1 MLEDLGLELRG
12 VVNVRKL
19 DLLNELAVLFHLSA
33 HRQERVLNHR
43 GAERGVVIINSV
55 FRGRL
60 SLNKLE
66 LILAMKNTI
75 GLGAEPVA
83 GFLAAG
89 SCKIYDKGVDTHYVL
104 QPAIFELR
112 AVLF

>member
-1 MLEDLGLELRG
+1 MLEDLGLELSG
-12 VVNVRKL
+12 VVNVRQL
-19 DLLNELAVLFHLSA
+19 DLLNELAVLFHLST
-33 HRQERVLNHR
+33 HRQERVLNHC

-75 GLGAEPVA
+75 GLGAEPVS
-83 GFLAAG
+83 GFLAAS
-89 SCKIYDKGVDTHYVL
+89 SCQIYDKCVDPHHVL
-104 QPAIFELR
+104 QAAI
-112 AVLF
+112 